1 MLDFLFSFLLQM
13 RSANFSSRVVRRRF
27 FTARQRGAALA
38 ESTRDGVLEFRL
50 SRCQSGIYVE
60 RRQFRLGAGIATHA
74 MCFGDEVSFLQWCEA
89 DALKFSYPLVYSSL
103 KKHVCALLSDGL
115 PTPPAA

>member
-1 MLDFLFSFLLQM
+1 M

-27 FTARQRGAALA
+27 FAARQRGAGLA
-38 ESTRDGVLEFRL
+38 ASTRDGVLEFRL
-50 SRCQSGIYVE
+50 SRCRSGIYVE

-74 MCFGDEVSFLQWCEA
+74 MCFGDEASFLHWCEA

-103 KKHVCALLSDGL
+103 KRHACALMASGL
-115 PTPPAA
+115 PAPPAA